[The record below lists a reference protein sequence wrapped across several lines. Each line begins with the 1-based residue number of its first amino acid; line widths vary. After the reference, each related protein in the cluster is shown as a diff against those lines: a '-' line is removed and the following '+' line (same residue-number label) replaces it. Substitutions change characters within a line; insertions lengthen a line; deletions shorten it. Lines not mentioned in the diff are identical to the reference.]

1 MVDYKTE
8 YIIKLKKQIIKKYM
22 YKFYDDIL
30 NNALEIDYDN
40 LINYIIIYKYPYSNS
55 KYYYIQSNLNICKNQ
70 LEYYK
75 TYTLSKSYNRYLIT
89 SNIIKIPNNLF
100 NEYYIDII
108 GYYDEI
114 QTPENLILSYNIIY
128 EEDKVKMYNNL
139 KLYIMKGILERIS
152 VDELLIEY
160 LINSLK
166 ILIITF

>member
-8 YIIKLKKQIIKKYM
+8 CIIKLKKQIIKKYM

-30 NNALEIDYDN
+30 NNAIEIDYDN
-40 LINYIIIYKYPYSNS
+40 LINYIIIYKYPYSNC

-75 TYTLSKSYNRYLIT
+75 TYNLSKGYNRYLIT

-100 NEYYIDII
+100 NEYIDII